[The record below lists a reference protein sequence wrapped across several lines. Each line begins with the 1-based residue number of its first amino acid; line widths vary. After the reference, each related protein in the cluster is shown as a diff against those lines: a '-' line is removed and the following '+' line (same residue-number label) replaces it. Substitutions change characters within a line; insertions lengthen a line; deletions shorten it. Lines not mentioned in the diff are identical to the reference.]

1 MLNIIDES
9 MQTVNLQYNVPVGYS
24 IDEFV
29 SKINSYV
36 ARLTKKSISVND
48 GKDLNKETEE
58 ALQEAHAHIQ
68 AYKKGESLAETGSID
83 TSSVQ
88 AMLKSCGL

>member
-1 MLNIIDES
+1 

-24 IDEFV
+24 VDEFV

-36 ARLTKKSISVND
+36 ARLTKKSKSANECEE
-48 GKDLNKETEE
+48 LNKNTEQ

-68 AYKKGESLAETGSID
+68 AYKKRELWAESGSVD
-83 TSSVQ
+83 TSSVE